1 MYAKKNSG
9 LKVTATLLAIVLLI
23 GCAVGGTIA
32 WLMDSTKEVTN
43 TFTVGNIQI
52 DLTETVGTENKSAKD
67 YAVSNE
73 TFKIIPGKSEKKD
86 PTVTVKAGSEAC
98 YVFVKIQDNTTINGV
113 KYVEW
118 SVAEGWSPLDATNY
132 PGVYYRTYDETT
144 EAKYDVLK
152 DNKVSY
158 PGALT
163 KADLEAVDGIVT
175 GTGTETK
182 PSLVFTAYA
191 VQKANG
197 DSEFNVNQAWDIAQ
211 DGVLTATP

>member
-32 WLMDSTKEVTN
+32 WLMDSTNEVTN
-43 TFTVGNIQI
+43 TFTVGNIKI
-52 DLTETVGTENKSAKD
+52 DLTETVGAENKSAKD
-67 YAVSNE
+67 DAVSNE

-86 PTVTVKAGSEAC
+86 PTVTVEAGSEAC
-98 YVFVKIQDNTTINGV
+98 YVFVQIQDNTTINGV

-132 PGVYYRTYDETT
+132 PGVYYRTYAETT

-152 DNKVSY
+152 DNKVTY
-158 PGALT
+158 PDALT
-163 KADLEAVDGIVT
+163 KAQLEAVDGIAT

-197 DSEFNVNQAWDIAQ
+197 DSEFDVNQAWDIAQ
-211 DGVLTATP
+211 DGMLTP